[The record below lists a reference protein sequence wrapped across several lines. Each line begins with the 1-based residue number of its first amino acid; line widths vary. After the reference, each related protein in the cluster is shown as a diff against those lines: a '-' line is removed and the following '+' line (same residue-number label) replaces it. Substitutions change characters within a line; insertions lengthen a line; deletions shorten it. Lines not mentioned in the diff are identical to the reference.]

1 MMERIVLHI
10 DVNSAFLSWSALK
23 LLEEGYKKDIRNE
36 IAVIAGDPNKRH
48 GVIVAASLPAKKIGI
63 KPPVNLFEARK
74 LCKNLIVIKPDYKYY
89 KMKSDSMMNFIKRLF
104 PDFQQYSIDECFVE
118 YTSMKRI
125 YGDEVKFAYKL
136 KDEIYKRFGFTVNIG
151 IGNNKVCAKMASD
164 FEKPF
169 KVHTLYQNE
178 FKEKMYKK
186 DISELFMSGKASCKK
201 LRELNINTIEEL
213 ANSDVNMLTR
223 HLKSMGKLLYEYA
236 NGIDDSKVENQYDD
250 RKGIGFS
257 RTLEEDTIDKEKIFK
272 YLKMFSDSIS
282 NELKR
287 RNLYANTLII
297 TIRNNEFKT
306 NNHQKKYT
314 NSFYKSSDIYEK
326 SKDLFL
332 ELWDKQNVRLI
343 GLRVTDFSS
352 TNNVQLS
359 MFDKK
364 NENAKLYEL
373 EKIVDN
379 INNKLGNSYIKIGTD
394 EISSD

>member
-89 KMKSDSMMNFIKRLF
+89 KMKSDSMMNFIKKLF

-314 NSFYKSSDIYEK
+314 NSFYKNNDIYEK